1 MYVHERSMN
10 VKLCK
15 DKMYVT
21 YMQLVDHFASYF
33 FMQNECLDYISV
45 QKKKGIQ
52 EYNYY
57 FLLVLLFCDIK
68 S

>member
-1 MYVHERSMN
+1 MYLHERSMN

-33 FMQNECLDYISV
+33 FMQNECQDYISV
-45 QKKKGIQ
+45 QKKRHTGVQ
-52 EYNYY
+52 
-57 FLLVLLFCDIK
+57 LLFFIGFIVL
-68 S
+68 